1 MLYCFENLKLSVGD
15 VPFIDEIDFY
25 DLIKSKELHVEI
37 ILVDHNNIFDESLEQ
52 ECLVEIIDHHE
63 QCKTFAEDVKVKIE
77 TVGSCS
83 TLVMERIW
91 EEDPIFKVKV
101 IEYRHQRVLVAIK
114 IRLSVNIVLSDHNLF
129 INFRIVMY

>member
-1 MLYCFENLKLSVGD
+1 MLYCVENLKLSVGD
-15 VPFIDEIDFY
+15 VPLIDEIDFY

-101 IEYRHQRVLVAIK
+101 IEYRHQRVLVAI
-114 IRLSVNIVLSDHNLF
+114 RLDSQSTLYYQTIIFSSISGL
-129 INFRIVMY
+129 

>member
-1 MLYCFENLKLSVGD
+1 MLFCFENLNLTVYD
-15 VPFIDEIDFY
+15 VPLIEEIDFN
-25 DLIKSKELHVEI
+25 DMRKSREMNVKI

-101 IEYRHQRVLVAIK
+101 IEYRHQRVLVAI
-114 IRLSVNIVLSDHNLF
+114 IDSQSTLYYQTIIFSSISGL
-129 INFRIVMY
+129 